1 MIHTAYI
8 TEPRSAKIF
17 DRLLRSMSY
26 TALAVFS
33 MSQFLSSRGFIERL
47 SSEHWYSSTIV
58 IGVIIISILAAAS
71 SLGGKSQCEYVLLT
85 LLLGFVSADVI
96 LTVASI
102 GFAPHV
108 ALMIAFWFLMGARF
122 NWLNAVAVRTR
133 KVQRL
138 YREV

>member
-17 DRLLRSMSY
+17 DRLFRAMSY
-26 TALAVFS
+26 ITLAVFS
-33 MSQFLSSRGFIERL
+33 MSEVLSSRGFIDRL
-47 SSEHWYSSTIV
+47 SPEQWYSSTVV
-58 IGVIIISILAAAS
+58 IGIIIISILAAVSA
-71 SLGGKSQCEYVLLT
+71 LGGKSQFEYVLLP
-85 LLLGFVSADVI
+85 LLLGFVLANVI
-96 LTVASI
+96 LAVAFI

-108 ALMIAFWFLMGARF
+108 ALLMAFWFLMCARF
-122 NWLNAVAVRTR
+122 NWLHTTIVRTR